1 MGAVQNCPPPLS
13 RGAVLLSTAF
23 HTGLQ
28 SSSALLLVT
37 CPASQTKQPMLCSRG
52 VTFLAVMGF
61 VMVLLVSP
69 ALVRATKAGLP
80 ELSKI
85 TELWNGVEWKGL

>member
-1 MGAVQNCPPPLS
+1 
-13 RGAVLLSTAF
+13 
-23 HTGLQ
+23 
-28 SSSALLLVT
+28 
-37 CPASQTKQPMLCSRG
+37 MLCSRG